1 VRRIALSTVPAGSVW
16 RFLSEAV
23 GLTRLLRGEEALPGE
38 SWVFSARSIAGAGGG
53 TLGRGGKLGN
63 ERVLGDSDGARGEY
77 GEGGTGEAA
86 VKELENAACQEGFTV
101 GAASG

>member
-1 VRRIALSTVPAGSVW
+1 
-16 RFLSEAV
+16 
-23 GLTRLLRGEEALPGE
+23 
-38 SWVFSARSIAGAGGG
+38 
-53 TLGRGGKLGN
+53 
-63 ERVLGDSDGARGEY
+63 VLGDSDGARGEY